1 MDEVVVLVMMTF
13 VSMLAIGAGVIWQ
26 CVKRG

>member
-13 VSMLAIGAGVIWQ
+13 VSMLAIGASVIWQ
-26 CVKRG
+26 CIKRG